1 MDMTNRETEIQT
13 ESGQISSS
21 EEMLCEAEPAVGTA
35 GGLTAVLKRKFPK
48 PFSFFVKYWG
58 LFAAPLIAFVLYMVQ
73 LAVSGV
79 YPFGSDYVVA
89 SYDLSAQICPF
100 IEHLFDVFDGKS
112 SLFYSYAIAGGAD
125 VFGTFAY
132 FFISPFSFIFLLFG
146 DGNVYNACGI
156 VMAFKLA
163 AIAFSGAWFVK
174 KLFSEIPDFLGV
186 AIGIVYAYCGYTF
199 VANTYINWV
208 DFLIY
213 MPFCAAAFVHFV
225 RTNKFL
231 PLSIL
236 IACCIYTCFSIAC
249 FSMLVAFPVLVSY
262 AFFCVDKEKRNSFI
276 AYLCLAFFVAV
287 LIALPLLVA
296 ALMAYLRSGRGGGLF
311 DEFWYGFTTKDGKRI
326 FDIKGYFSRSGE
338 ALYRKFSYIF
348 SDSIFVFLTIVY
360 FVRSKLKT
368 PFSKFMLAAGIAT
381 LVPVVVDE
389 SMLLMNMG
397 SYMSYALR
405 FGFLNALYFLGG
417 ACLALRGICFQTDT
431 AFDGTELEKKGKE
444 GSLIFYAVVSLV
456 VAVVICCFVSSDAYL
471 TIGIILF
478 PIPRR

>member
-35 GGLTAVLKRKFPK
+35 GGLTAVLKRKFPR

-174 KLFSEIPDFLGV
+174 KLFSEIPDFW
-186 AIGIVYAYCGYTF
+186 A
-199 VANTYINWV
+199 WQSESS
-208 DFLIY
+208 
-213 MPFCAAAFVHFV
+213 MP
-225 RTNKFL
+225 
-231 PLSIL
+231 
-236 IACCIYTCFSIAC
+236 IA
-249 FSMLVAFPVLVSY
+249 
-262 AFFCVDKEKRNSFI
+262 
-276 AYLCLAFFVAV
+276 
-287 LIALPLLVA
+287 
-296 ALMAYLRSGRGGGLF
+296 
-311 DEFWYGFTTKDGKRI
+311 
-326 FDIKGYFSRSGE
+326 DI
-338 ALYRKFSYIF
+338 
-348 SDSIFVFLTIVY
+348 
-360 FVRSKLKT
+360 
-368 PFSKFMLAAGIAT
+368 P
-381 LVPVVVDE
+381 
-389 SMLLMNMG
+389 
-397 SYMSYALR
+397 
-405 FGFLNALYFLGG
+405 
-417 ACLALRGICFQTDT
+417 
-431 AFDGTELEKKGKE
+431 
-444 GSLIFYAVVSLV
+444 
-456 VAVVICCFVSSDAYL
+456 SS
-471 TIGIILF
+471 
-478 PIPRR
+478 PIPISIGWTFSSICLSARRPSCILSARINFFPFPY